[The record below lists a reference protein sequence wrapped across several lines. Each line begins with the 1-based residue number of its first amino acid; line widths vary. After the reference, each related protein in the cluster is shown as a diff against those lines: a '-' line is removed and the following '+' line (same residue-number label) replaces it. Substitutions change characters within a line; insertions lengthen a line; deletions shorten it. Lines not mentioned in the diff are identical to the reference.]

1 VDTQEQAG
9 RPEPQLTTKLQ
20 QRGWVGLIALLL
32 ALVIVAMLAQT
43 ALKRYGLLAAADAP
57 AKTAASR
64 APGDATPADVDPA
77 TAAPIPR
84 NALERA
90 RGLENA
96 VRKQADDLGKQI
108 DDTAK

>member
-1 VDTQEQAG
+1 V
-9 RPEPQLTTKLQ
+9 
-20 QRGWVGLIALLL
+20 LLL
-32 ALVIVAMLAQT
+32 ALVIVAVLAQT
-43 ALKRYGLLAAADAP
+43 ALKRYGLLGDSA
-57 AKTAASR
+57 TANSSARGATAVS
-64 APGDATPADVDPA
+64 PGEVDPA
-77 TAAPIPR
+77 TTTPR